1 MKKVPLLICCFISV
15 SRGESCRVKTTTN
28 LYSSLLFFI
37 WVCFWATA
45 CHHSSFSADAVIL
58 AIDKGPDNLDPRIG
72 TNSESERIDQLL
84 FNSLVRRGPQLE
96 ILPDL
101 ATHWETPDPTTYRF
115 HLRAGVRFHNGQEL
129 TSRDVRYTI
138 ESLSNGTINSSKTS
152 TYRVI
157 AGIETPDDRTLVFHL
172 KEPYASFL
180 WNLTNG
186 AIGIVPERPGTDFY
200 KSPVGTGPFRFVSN
214 SQEEEVII
222 EANPT
227 YFGEVPSVQRVQF
240 KVIPDATTRALE
252 IRKGSVDVAQNVL
265 SPDFVE
271 VLRKQPH
278 LSVAVTPGTN
288 YGYIGF
294 NLNDPIV
301 RDKRVRKAIALAIN
315 REEIAKYYWRDLVS
329 LASSLL
335 PPNHWAYEKDVIT
348 YAYDPDEA
356 VRLLDEAG
364 FKDPDGAGPATRF
377 KLIFKTSTEES
388 SRQVAAIIQQQL
400 NRVGI
405 EIDLRSN
412 EFGTFYGDIVHGN
425 FQMFT
430 LRWVG
435 GNNDPDLFERV
446 FHSQQ
451 VPPKGWNRGHYH
463 NPRIDELTE
472 LARREPDQAKR
483 KLAYSEIQ
491 KIVADDLPYISLWY
505 FKNVSLYSERISN
518 MTLSPAGDYEFL
530 RSIRLDGG
538 LPISQQ

>member
-1 MKKVPLLICCFISV
+1 VDTV
-15 SRGESCRVKTTTN
+15 TV
-28 LYSSLLFFI
+28 
-37 WVCFWATA
+37 
-45 CHHSSFSADAVIL
+45 

-101 ATHWETPDPTTYRF
+101 ATHWDIPDPVTYRF
-115 HLRAGVRFHNGQEL
+115 HLRSGVRFHNGQEL

-138 ESLSNGTINSSKTS
+138 ESLLDGSITSSKTS

-157 AGIETPDDRTLVFHL
+157 TAIETPDNQTVIFHL

-186 AIGIVPERPGTDFY
+186 AIGIVPKGSKPDLY
-200 KSPVGTGPFRFVSN
+200 KSPLGTGPFRFVSN
-214 SQEEEVII
+214 SREEEVII
-222 EANPT
+222 EANPE
-227 YFGEVPSVQRVQF
+227 YFGEAPSVRRVRF

-252 IRKGSVDVAQNVL
+252 MRKGSVDVAQNVL

-271 VLRKQPH
+271 VLRKQPR
-278 LSVAVTPGTN
+278 LSVTVTPGTN

-294 NLNDPIV
+294 NLTDPILQ
-301 RDKRVRKAIALAIN
+301 DKRVRKAIALAIN

-329 LASSLL
+329 LASGLL
-335 PPNHWAYEKDVIT
+335 PPNHWAYEKDATT
-348 YAYDPDEA
+348 YAYDPA
-356 VRLLDEAG
+356 AAARLLDEVG
-364 FKDPDGAGPATRF
+364 LRDPDGDGPKTRF
-377 KLIFKTSTEES
+377 RLAFKTSTEES

-400 NRVGI
+400 NRVGLAV
-405 EIDLRSN
+405 DLRSN
-412 EFGTFYGDIVHGN
+412 EFGTFYGDIVRGN

-451 VPPKGWNRGHYH
+451 TPPKGWNRGRYH

-472 LARREPDQAKR
+472 LARKEPDQEKR

-505 FKNVSLYSERISN
+505 FKNVILYGRRVSN
-518 MTLSPAGDYEFL
+518 MTMSPAGDYEFL
-530 RSIRLDGG
+530 RNIRLRNPD
-538 LPISQQ
+538 IRQDQ

>member
-1 MKKVPLLICCFISV
+1 MSNFSRVPLLLLSSACLLSV
-15 SRGESCRVKTTTN
+15 ACRAIPPPTDTVT
-28 LYSSLLFFI
+28 
-37 WVCFWATA
+37 V
-45 CHHSSFSADAVIL
+45 

-101 ATHWETPDPTTYRF
+101 ATHWEVSDPVTYRF
-115 HLRAGVRFHNGQEL
+115 HLRSGVRFHNGREL
-129 TSRDVRYTI
+129 RSRDVRFTV
-138 ESLSNGTINSSKTS
+138 ESLLDGTITSSKTS

-157 AGIETPDDRTLVFHL
+157 TTIETPDDQTIIFHL

-186 AIGIVPERPGTDFY
+186 AIGIVPEGSKPDLY

-214 SQEEEVII
+214 SQEEEVVI
-222 EANPT
+222 EANSD
-227 YFGEVPSVQRVQF
+227 YFGERPSVRRVRF

-252 IRKGSVDVAQNVL
+252 MRKGSIDVAQNVL

-294 NLNDPIV
+294 NLNDSIV
-301 RDKRVRKAIALAIN
+301 RDKWVRKAIALAIN

-329 LASSLL
+329 LASGLL
-335 PPNHWAYEKDVIT
+335 PPNHWAYEKELAT
-348 YAYDPDEA
+348 YAYDPNEA
-356 VRLLDEAG
+356 MRLLDQAG
-364 FKDPDGAGPATRF
+364 LRDPDGSGPKTRF
-377 KLIFKTSTEES
+377 RLAFKTSTEES
-388 SRQVAAIIQQQL
+388 SRQVGAIIQQQL
-400 NRVGI
+400 GQVGI
-405 EIDLRSN
+405 GVDLRSN
-412 EFGTFYGDIVHGN
+412 EFGTFYGDIVRGN

-451 VPPKGWNRGHYH
+451 IPPKGWNRGRYR

-472 LARREPDQAKR
+472 LARREPQQEKR
-483 KLAYSEIQ
+483 KVVYSEIQ
-491 KIVADDLPYISLWY
+491 KILADDLPYISLWY
-505 FKNVSLYSERISN
+505 FKNVCLYSRHISN

-530 RSIRLDGG
+530 QTIKLDGG
-538 LPISQQ
+538 REE